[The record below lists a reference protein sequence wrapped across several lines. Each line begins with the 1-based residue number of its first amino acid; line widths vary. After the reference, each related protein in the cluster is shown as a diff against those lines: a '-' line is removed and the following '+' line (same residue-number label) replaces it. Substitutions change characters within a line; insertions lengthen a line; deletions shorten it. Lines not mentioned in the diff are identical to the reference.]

1 MVGTAGL
8 SLLKS
13 TAYQY
18 AVIGNSTQVT
28 FSISILVHKL
38 KILFATR
45 ILVGVENDGVLVR

>member
-18 AVIGNSTQVT
+18 AVVGNSTQVT
-28 FSISILVHKL
+28 FSISILVRGL
-38 KILFATR
+38 KTLFATR
-45 ILVGVENDGVLVR
+45 VLVCVENDGVPVQ